1 LCTIYVI
8 NKYTLQFNTTE
19 VTQNFT
25 YMHWAL
31 FLLWL
36 SVADMVMY
44 VVVHSK
50 PGIFYF
56 QSVSTDKNK
65 MLSCAVVVRERQ
77 RSVTI
82 SFALVCLV
90 YWISKCEWQH
100 KNSGIFILLMTVK
113 YYLVIVSVHHIVE
126 NIW

>member
-1 LCTIYVI
+1 
-8 NKYTLQFNTTE
+8 
-19 VTQNFT
+19 
-25 YMHWAL
+25 
-31 FLLWL
+31 
-36 SVADMVMY
+36 MVMY

-56 QSVSTDKNK
+56 QSVFTDKNK

-90 YWISKCEWQH
+90 Y
-100 KNSGIFILLMTVK
+100 
-113 YYLVIVSVHHIVE
+113 
-126 NIW
+126 